1 MSIDPEQF
9 RIWKDGMDAA
19 NKIQLAEQRNA
30 TYADRFRSL
39 TAIWRQASFMGQT
52 KPSAIDFSVNDTWQR
67 LRQAYFEVHERE
79 VVLDAMFDEVPL

>member
-52 KPSAIDFSVNDTWQR
+52 KPRDRKSTRLNSSHGGISRMPSSA
-67 LRQAYFEVHERE
+67 
-79 VVLDAMFDEVPL
+79 